1 MKNISS
7 SYKENVK
14 LFGRQIDS
22 KITYELDDEEIELGA
37 EELNSVTP
45 HYEGSIL
52 KSVMKQLDIDS
63 NVEIPIGSVINY
75 QFGVKVD
82 NGYEYINCG
91 NYVVYKSEKQEDTKS
106 WKLTCYDKM
115 LYSMVPYESLNVTY
129 PITVKNL
136 LVAICE
142 YMGVEFANENDN
154 FVNSDKQITSELY
167 LDGDGNSLD
176 YTFRDVLDELA
187 QVTAS
192 VICINDEDKLEIRYV
207 NNTGEYETVE
217 GTELSLENV
226 DDKKDIEYILKGN
239 TSQNGTPTP
248 DTPVEVQTVT
258 GSQII
263 DVLGKNIANI
273 NETIIGKSWSNT
285 SNTNRASILYIPIKT
300 GSQYSLVYSYTNENI
315 TQIRGVLNKGSLDQ
329 TSNLVV
335 NGTFTVD
342 SGWTY
347 ISIEI
352 IANTTFTSSML
363 EGTKIMLCKGSA
375 TIDDYED
382 YKGKSYEINLGNIEL
397 CEIGNYQDKIYKGSG
412 INLLDTSTAQ
422 KGYYVTNSISASSNW
437 YIQQVPVKPN
447 TSYYLSGNNRNNT
460 NAYIVLLDSS
470 KNIISSL
477 GSYPNVHSITT
488 TDNTAY
494 IGVSIAD
501 YEGTADMNTIMINE
515 GTTALSYEPYN
526 SKGKW
531 LLHKEIGK
539 YNINTT
545 QITLISSY
553 SNIEYANIPKPTD
566 YAGYNLYD
574 HSEIKSNSATW
585 MEIAQS
591 GWNTS
596 DNINKIS
603 GNADKLKWW
612 LGFTKGTGLT
622 AIKSAL
628 SSSYILY
635 RLATPIITEITDID
649 LLNQLNSVE
658 LLEGL
663 NNISVISSN
672 LSSPLNLTYLSELD
686 MIDEE
691 YLKDVNV
698 NFGEKFGPVNA
709 VVLSRSAESDN
720 IYQRDEASVE
730 SNGICEV
737 KIKDNQILNGNNRD
751 EFLPEIFNK
760 LNGLE
765 YYLTD
770 FTSTGITF
778 YDLLDRYKVKVEDN
792 YYKTIMFNDEIDV
805 TQGLEEQV
813 YANELEESE
822 TDYTKSDKT
831 DRRINQAYIIVDKQ
845 NQQIN
850 SVVQSINTLQNTVNE
865 QGEQVE
871 AIGTRVTQTID
882 NITASVSNIQ
892 DTLDNGVNLVKT
904 TSVTIND
911 EGLSVSTD
919 TSKIKTTMTNNE
931 FKIVDSSN
939 TTLAKFGYDEEEQI
953 SVATMDNLTVE
964 NYFVA
969 GYHRTE
975 KMEADGE
982 HRTGVFYIGG

>member
-22 KITYELDDEEIELGA
+22 KIIYELDSEEIELGA

-45 HYEGSIL
+45 HYESSIL
-52 KSVMKQLDIDS
+52 KSVMKQLDVDS
-63 NVEIPIGSVINY
+63 NAEIPIGSVINY

-115 LYSMVPYESLNVTY
+115 LYSMVPYESLDVTY
-129 PITVKNL
+129 PITVKNYL
-136 LVAICE
+136 IAICE
-142 YMGVEFANENDN
+142 KIGIEFANENDN
-154 FVNSDKQITSELY
+154 FVNSDKQIISELY
-167 LDGDGNSLD
+167 LDSDGNGLD

-192 VICINDEDKLEIRYV
+192 VICINDEDKLEIRYI

-226 DDKKDIEYILKGN
+226 DDKKDIKYILKGN

-258 GSQII
+258 GEQKIN
-263 DVLGKNIANI
+263 VRGKNLFNVSQAQ
-273 NETIIGKSWSNT
+273 IGKTWNNGANT
-285 SNTNRASILYIPIKT
+285 ARAIILTKVKPNTTYAISYIDKSGVDGIYWFGRQNENDSATSMPTSDINVNPKIITTNANTNWLGIQVNKT
-300 GSQYSLVYSYTNENI
+300 DISLDDIELI
-315 TQIRGVLNKGSLDQ
+315 MFQIEKGS
-329 TSNLVV
+329 
-335 NGTFTVD
+335 
-342 SGWTY
+342 
-347 ISIEI
+347 
-352 IANTTFTSSML
+352 
-363 EGTKIMLCKGSA
+363 SA
-375 TIDDYED
+375 SEYEP

-397 CEIGNYQDKIYKGSG
+397 CKIGNYQDRIYKD
-412 INLLDTSTAQ
+412 ND
-422 KGYYVTNSISASSNW
+422 KW
-437 YIQQVPVKPN
+437 YLEKQ
-447 TSYYLSGNNRNNT
+447 
-460 NAYIVLLDSS
+460 
-470 KNIISSL
+470 
-477 GSYPNVHSITT
+477 
-488 TDNTAY
+488 
-494 IGVSIAD
+494 IGRYDID
-501 YEGTADMNTIMINE
+501 
-515 GTTALSYEPYN
+515 
-526 SKGKW
+526 
-531 LLHKEIGK
+531 
-539 YNINTT
+539 TT

-596 DNINKIS
+596 DNVNKIS

-635 RLATPIITEITDID
+635 QLATPIITEITDID

-904 TSVTIND
+904 TSVTIDD

-953 SVATMDNLTVE
+953 SVAVMDNLTVE

-975 KMEADGE
+975 KMEVDGE